1 MTAWC
6 RRAQCGRPLRSEKSK
21 RRGYGPVCWRRMI
34 GDRLKERR
42 LMFREGGPRP
52 EDPDQIP
59 LPLDVSTVDDA
70 RRSR

>member
-1 MTAWC
+1 
-6 RRAQCGRPLRSEKSK
+6 
-21 RRGYGPVCWRRMI
+21 MI

>member
-1 MTAWC
+1 MIARC
-6 RRAQCGRPLRSEKSK
+6 KAAKCGRPLRTEKSK
-21 RRGYGPVCWRRMI
+21 LRGYGPVCWRREI
-34 GDRLKERR
+34 RDRLKERR